1 MHLNYI
7 SPTWRIYSWLI
18 NKATSL
24 FQRNGP
30 SNPWIS
36 NHRVR
41 PAAFYCIECIY
52 MLWKHHKNA
61 WDERPHNK
69 HPASH
74 PRSTFQPN
82 HRCDRRQANF
92 LIPNAAGNWEI
103 RERESEPLWS
113 LPLAHISRATP
124 RRWLRNTHAHNGH
137 VSFRGRAWCWS
148 PPRITFFLFLPQTAR
163 HKYKAVAFIAPAPYI
178 QISN

>member
-103 RERESEPLWS
+103 RERESVWELSHCGRCRWRTS
-113 LPLAHISRATP
+113 LAPHLASQTHTQWARLVQGSRVM
-124 RRWLRNTHAHNGH
+124 L
-137 VSFRGRAWCWS
+137 
-148 PPRITFFLFLPQTAR
+148 ITTADNLFSLSA
-163 HKYKAVAFIAPAPYI
+163 ANCSA
-178 QISN
+178 